1 MKRYFRLNKLKLDKA
16 SNRAQKTT
24 IFKQDKGDDQKI
36 VIRASTIR
44 ALTSEPIHRRNVKL
58 SRRGV
63 PILKFSETK

>member
-1 MKRYFRLNKLKLDKA
+1 MKKFCLLNKLKLDKT

-24 IFKQDKGDDQKI
+24 IIKQIEGEHQKL

-58 SRRGV
+58 TRRGV
-63 PILKFSETK
+63 PLVKFSETK